1 MSTDAQPPAPP
12 ATPPAP
18 VAPWSARVLKWLLI
32 VIGVLAVGVAAYF
45 VLALN
50 YAYSTGERAG
60 YVQKFSKKG
69 WVCKTWEGEM
79 AVVNLPGAIPE
90 VFAFSVRDD
99 AVAQQISATMGE
111 RVVLRYDQHP
121 GVPSCVAETSNFVT
135 AVRSKEGE
143 PAK

>member
-1 MSTDAQPPAPP
+1 MATD
-12 ATPPAP
+12 TPPVSPAAP
-18 VAPWSARVLKWLLI
+18 QAAAPPWSARVLKWLLI
-32 VIGVLAVGVAAYF
+32 LMGVLVIGVIAQVVI
-45 VLALN
+45 ALN

-90 VFAFSVRDD
+90 VFVFSVRDD
-99 AVAQQISATMGE
+99 AVAQQVSATMGE
-111 RVVLRYDQHP
+111 RVVLRYDQHL
-121 GVPSCVAETSNFVT
+121 GVPSCVAETSYFVT
-135 AVRSKEGE
+135 SARSKEGE